1 MNDVIP
7 TYNFYN
13 FLDFQLRPRL
23 LYERSPHIMT
33 QKQTQNW
40 VLLSLSQLSKNQ
52 IHKVLNEQSNTQN
65 LEASV
70 TNMELKFEKWSQD
83 NVPNARRYNIC
94 WRYVRVSA

>member
-52 IHKVLNEQSNTQN
+52 MQSRYFP
-65 LEASV
+65 
-70 TNMELKFEKWSQD
+70 KFGT
-83 NVPNARRYNIC
+83 P
-94 WRYVRVSA
+94 